1 MTLLQFHTVGYH
13 QTQVKQNNRG
23 AFKDG
28 AFKEDVFKEGAFKEG
43 AFKEGVFK
51 EMHII
56 CNNVV
61 IV

>member
-1 MTLLQFHTVGYH
+1 MTLLQFHAVGYH

-23 AFKDG
+23 AFK
-28 AFKEDVFKEGAFKEG
+28 EGAFKEG
-43 AFKEGVFK
+43 AFKEDAFK

-61 IV
+61 IVL